1 MRLTEKSKKGEN
13 KVTVSGVKDILKV
26 LKANYDNY
34 KPEDIKSVVELYMN
48 SFINYDDETVKKAVN
63 AYVLNDKKGFAPAV
77 GQVMAY
83 IRTMTEKPKLNGNE
97 AWSLVLKAI
106 KNGTYGSE
114 EEYEKL
120 PRAVQ
125 KAVGTPQQIKWWA
138 TDEDFNEGVEKSHF
152 IRCYETEVKREREY
166 ERLSESDK
174 RVWEELYQN
183 SEKMLVEKPITQAI
197 SG

>member
-1 MRLTEKSKKGEN
+1 MTVQGILDVLEVLTVTYPNYHPEVEKTIKAWSSIFQSFDDAQVKQA
-13 KVTVSGVKDILKV
+13 VQMYIVS
-26 LKANYDNY
+26 
-34 KPEDIKSVVELYMN
+34 
-48 SFINYDDETVKKAVN
+48 DE
-63 AYVLNDKKGFAPAV
+63 KGFAPSA
-77 GQVMAY
+77 GQIISN

-152 IRCYETEVKREREY
+152 IKIYQAESERERQY
-166 ERLSESDK
+166 ERLSESEK
-174 RVWEELYQN
+174 KVWEELYQT

>member
-1 MRLTEKSKKGEN
+1 MTEHGIVQIIK
-13 KVTVSGVKDILKV
+13 ILKV
-26 LKANYDNY
+26 AYPNY
-34 KPEDIKSVVELYMN
+34 KPDIEGMTDLWLN
-48 SFINYDDETVKKAVN
+48 SFVGYDDEIVKKAVN
-63 AYVLNDKKGFAPAV
+63 AYVLNDEKGFAPAV
-77 GQVMAY
+77 GQVMTY